1 MDGFSAAA
9 GAFSF
14 AKVVLYCIDVLDDYR
29 RLFVAGELG
38 YLVSK
43 CDGPTST
50 LTSNIYAAEESDF
63 YHDGNGYF
71 GDLVQRLNLSSVK
84 GSAHQR
90 KVVYIYGARGLGK
103 THLCSEFADRHK
115 TRYWGVFWYRFG
127 DKRVESLDPSS
138 KIRLISQLSGVQ
150 ESWLLIMDNAS
161 CLAHAESV
169 LPNSDRAHILI
180 TTELSP
186 AETANSIHV
195 LDMDHEDK
203 KEFLLW
209 AAGFVKP
216 WCDSDIA
223 WSEDIMKLVGPKAV
237 PRTLSYVGATIRSGS
252 CAPEEY
258 IAMFEKEQ
266 ILELKGDIQ
275 QEPDKLAFDMA
286 VAQIQKQNTRISKD
300 ALKLLNI
307 SSFFTTRYITLST
320 LTKSLI
326 IYDTTR
332 EEQRRTQS
340 NRRAGT
346 CRITNRFWPSKRSK
360 RNGEVHHMH
369 PSVAWSPTPR
379 VAD

>member
-1 MDGFSAAA
+1 
-9 GAFSF
+9 
-14 AKVVLYCIDVLDDYR
+14 
-29 RLFVAGELG
+29 
-38 YLVSK
+38 
-43 CDGPTST
+43 
-50 LTSNIYAAEESDF
+50 
-63 YHDGNGYF
+63 
-71 GDLVQRLNLSSVK
+71 
-84 GSAHQR
+84 
-90 KVVYIYGARGLGK
+90 
-103 THLCSEFADRHK
+103 
-115 TRYWGVFWYRFG
+115 
-127 DKRVESLDPSS
+127 
-138 KIRLISQLSGVQ
+138 
-150 ESWLLIMDNAS
+150 MDNAS

-169 LPNSDRAHILI
+169 LPNSDRAHIFI

-300 ALKLLNI
+300 ALKLLNM

-346 CRITNRFWPSKRSK
+346 CRITKRFWPSKRSK
-360 RNGEVHHMH
+360 RIGEVHHMH
-369 PSVAWSPTPR
+369 QVSPGRQLPESPIDRSRAIWASTELVDMWLLQCHSSNRVYSMNATVRNWIKKDLHPSEHELCQKVAEMAGSCQLEYSEKTPST
-379 VAD
+379 ASS